1 MFCESQQEG
10 GGGQAEGAQ
19 PDWLFHVRRVDME
32 HVRQVYE
39 KLSLLLAA
47 LALAVDVT
55 FHLLDM

>member
-1 MFCESQQEG
+1 
-10 GGGQAEGAQ
+10 
-19 PDWLFHVRRVDME
+19 ME
-32 HVRQVYE
+32 HVQQVYE